1 MALIPRAAS
10 SFIHYEQIPFIVFTI
25 ILMVITLLSTCFGI
39 HRRIS
44 VSGKLL
50 VEDVFALLA
59 TIAALA
65 LSSTFT
71 IDDDLN
77 DGDNLEIIRKVSV
90 VALYSYIA
98 AVLFLRT
105 SFLLLY
111 LRLDRRII
119 MRWIVL
125 ALSPVVL
132 TQTCSL
138 VIGAAFSCA
147 PPTLIWTT
155 SIASSGRCWTS
166 GSIQTF
172 LNVSGILVSAVDASI
187 LAASLSMAGTRR
199 GLRAKKWSVIVPF
212 VLGALTIIAGCVR
225 CYYAWTLVD
234 ANHPYRKVAF
244 PAMFAQV
251 EVHLALICCSVLTVT
266 GLLPLA
272 LKEISRRNTL
282 ALPPARPCR
291 K

>member
-199 GLRAKKWSVIVPF
+199 GLRLAVSDATT
-212 VLGALTIIAGCVR
+212 LGLSWTPIIR
-225 CYYAWTLVD
+225 IEKSHSL
-234 ANHPYRKVAF
+234 P
-244 PAMFAQV
+244 
-251 EVHLALICCSVLTVT
+251 CSLR
-266 GLLPLA
+266 
-272 LKEISRRNTL
+272 LKSIW
-282 ALPPARPCR
+282 P
-291 K
+291 

>member
-1 MALIPRAAS
+1 M
-10 SFIHYEQIPFIVFTI
+10 
-25 ILMVITLLSTCFGI
+25 
-39 HRRIS
+39 
-44 VSGKLL
+44 
-50 VEDVFALLA
+50 
-59 TIAALA
+59 
-65 LSSTFT
+65 
-71 IDDDLN
+71 
-77 DGDNLEIIRKVSV
+77 
-90 VALYSYIA
+90 ALYSYIA

-199 GLRAKKWSVIVPF
+199 GLRVR
-212 VLGALTIIAGCVR
+212 VLMCSCLEHLLTSPGQEMVRDRSICAGR
-225 CYYAWTLVD
+225 SHY
-234 ANHPYRKVAF
+234 HR
-244 PAMFAQV
+244 
-251 EVHLALICCSVLTVT
+251 
-266 GLLPLA
+266 
-272 LKEISRRNTL
+272 
-282 ALPPARPCR
+282 
-291 K
+291 